1 MRRGGEV
8 NAERYSH
15 IKLHKEPM
23 TLSAETK
30 VLKLIEDYPFLNE
43 FLMKLNPHF
52 EALRNPLMRNTVGR
66 IATLQMASA
75 MGGVPLDKLIAELNA
90 EILRQTGSCLN
101 VSAVLSSNASLDPEK
116 LDALKGI
123 IKDLHDGGNF
133 EALKER
139 FTHLVKDID
148 PQGIAQMEQALIA
161 EGMPETEIKRLCD
174 VHVAMFKDSLNLMP
188 KPEALP
194 GHPVHTF
201 IQENKAF
208 SKLIEELRKLLQDLD
223 PAGESSQISLIKE
236 KLMQLSQVELHYQRK
251 EYQLFPFLEKHGFTG
266 PSRVMWAIHDDIRAA
281 LRKFRGAADAGDIAT
296 VMESEGVL
304 QAIEDMIYKEE
315 NILFAVSLDMLSNE
329 EWQEIRA
336 GEAAIGYALIE
347 PGKLWHPGYRA
358 DEAAIGASLERIPL
372 DIGLL
377 SLEQLNLMLLHL
389 PVELSFVDENDE
401 VRYYTGLEEKIFPR
415 SPGVIGRKVQ
425 NCHPPKSLH
434 MVQSI
439 LDSFRAGTK
448 DVAEF
453 WIEMNG
459 RFIHIR
465 YFAVR
470 DVEKRYRG
478 TLEVVQDVTGI
489 RKLEGQ
495 KRLMA

>member
-1 MRRGGEV
+1 
-8 NAERYSH
+8 
-15 IKLHKEPM
+15 M
-23 TLSAETK
+23 TLSADTK

-43 FLMKLNPHF
+43 FLIKHNPHF

-75 MGGVPLDKLIAELNA
+75 MGGIPLDKLIADLNA
-90 EILRQTGSCLN
+90 EILRQTGSCL
-101 VSAVLSSNASLDPEK
+101 SISTSSTSEGPLDPVK
-116 LDALKGI
+116 LETLKGI
-123 IKDLHDGGNF
+123 IRDLHEGGSF
-133 EALKER
+133 EELKER
-139 FTHLVKDID
+139 FTLLVKDVD
-148 PQGIAQMEQALIA
+148 PQGIAQMEQALIS

-208 SKLIEELRKLLQDLD
+208 AKLIEDLRPLLQDLD
-223 PAGESSQISLIKE
+223 VSGAGEQLDPIREPLSL
-236 KLMQLSQVELHYQRK
+236 LSQVEKHYQRK
-251 EYQLFPFLEKHGFTG
+251 EYQLFPFLEKHGFNG

-281 LRKFRGAADAGDIAT
+281 LKKLLSAVESRDLAT
-296 VMESEGVL
+296 VLVSAPGVL
-304 QAIEDMIYKEE
+304 QALEDMIYKEE
-315 NILFAVSLDMLSNE
+315 NILFVVSLDMLSNE

-336 GEAAIGYALIE
+336 GEAAIGYALIQ
-347 PGKLWHPGYRA
+347 PGSLWHAGYRA
-358 DEAAIGASLERIPL
+358 DEENRGGASLERVPL
-372 DIGLL
+372 DTGLL

-389 PVELSFVDENDE
+389 PVELSLVDENDE
-401 VRYYTGLEEKIFPR
+401 VKYYTGLEEKIFPR

-425 NCHPPKSLH
+425 NCHPPKSLQ
-434 MVQSI
+434 MVQNI
-439 LDSFRAGTK
+439 LDSFRTGKK

-453 WIEMNG
+453 WIEMNR

-470 DVEKRYRG
+470 DSEKRYRG
-478 TLEVVQDVTGI
+478 TLEVVQDVTEI
-489 RKLEGQ
+489 RRLEGQ
-495 KRLMA
+495 KRLMD